1 MSKSKPSPKHPLAAK
16 LHTAEG
22 AALLAQRWTED
33 LLSRPVGELVDAKEA
48 ARAIHESLAA
58 VAESESAQKHLLTR
72 VELLA
77 ARFEKE
83 KRPLKELVAPAFP
96 AAALRLARRPHQP
109 HRQLVLR
116 MLDREPVRQ
125 LIRMLLLEALV
136 DFGRR
141 ISAPISSSRVGKG
154 LGALGSLAGAVG
166 AGVLGAVGGE
176 LEKQVEKRAAEFAD
190 SALSKVLGRMVDL
203 VTDPKH
209 AAEQAELR
217 ATIAEGL
224 LEVPAQEL
232 VVELRKANPETLLAE
247 LRRATREF
255 AEWPQARAELE
266 RELSLALA
274 PNDKVK
280 LGALL
285 DELGIRAP
293 IERALNDVLAQRVRA
308 FEWAAL
314 FAELE
319 AL

>member
-1 MSKSKPSPKHPLAAK
+1 MSKSKSPAPHPLAAK
-16 LHTAEG
+16 LKSAEG
-22 AALLAQRWTED
+22 AALLAKRWTED
-33 LLSRPVGELVDAKEA
+33 LFARPVGELVDAKAA
-48 ARAIHESLAA
+48 ARTVHESLTA
-58 VAESESAQKHLLTR
+58 VAESESAQKHLLAR
-72 VELLA
+72 VEEVA
-77 ARFEKE
+77 ARYEKE
-83 KRPLKELVAPAFP
+83 KRPLRDLMAPAFP

-116 MLDREPVRQ
+116 VLDREPVRQ

-190 SALSKVLGRMVDL
+190 GALSKVLSRIVDL
-203 VTDPKH
+203 VTDPRH
-209 AAEQAELR
+209 GSEQAELR

-232 VVELRKANPETLLAE
+232 VAELRKMNPETLVAE

-255 AEWPQARAELE
+255 AAWPQARAELE
-266 RELSLALA
+266 RELEFALA
-274 PNDKVK
+274 PHAKVK
-280 LGALL
+280 LGDLL
-285 DELGIRAP
+285 DELGIRTP
-293 IERALNDVLAQRVRA
+293 VERALNEVLAERARA
-308 FEWAAL
+308 FDWSAL
-314 FAELE
+314 FHELE
-319 AL
+319 SI